1 MIPFEDTKILEFN
14 HYQKFVKTPFIIY
27 ADLDSLIKNRW
38 SGLRSATLLK
48 KETLAQVPSCKFC
61 EISKNTFIYRTPPVA
76 ASCEKYITFSVL
88 IEKEV
93 TRIGKNG

>member
-1 MIPFEDTKILEFN
+1 M
-14 HYQKFVKTPFIIY
+14 
-27 ADLDSLIKNRW
+27 
-38 SGLRSATLLK
+38 SANLLK

-93 TRIGKNG
+93 TRIGKNGWKITKTISYRLQFIVNARFMANSL